1 MGLKILN
8 KKLKDPPNP
17 RLGSCFIPGFW
28 WIFTFIDGL
37 WEVRT
42 FFVEVADPQKY
53 MNDDKWVLSW
63 GGGLLVLN
71 SYSIA
76 ALTTMN
82 RLVPNLYQGFLLL
95 FRGPKKILVRFGYQF
110 EGVRIESLAKINGSR
125 GSISARQGWSRRSRE
140 KWVMRSSKKSGGGM

>member
-1 MGLKILN
+1 MVLKILN
-8 KKLKDPPNP
+8 RKSKNPPNP
-17 RLGSCFIPGFW
+17 RLGSCSATGFW
-28 WIFTFIDGL
+28 WISTFIDGL

-53 MNDDKWVLSW
+53 MNGDKWVLSW
-63 GGGLLVLN
+63 GGGLLVLS

-95 FRGPKKILVRFGYQF
+95 FGSPKIFWWGLDTNLRVFGERVLLKLMVAEARFRRGKDGPDDLGK
-110 EGVRIESLAKINGSR
+110 
-125 GSISARQGWSRRSRE
+125 
-140 KWVMRSSKKSGGGM
+140 KWVMRS